1 MKKRKSFLCLIALI
15 CAAVFIFSACAN
27 GGENDA
33 TSGSSSTGGT
43 TESTGTAGTTESGEN
58 IAPPEQKS
66 RILIAYFSCTGN
78 TKAVAEKIAS
88 LTGGEI
94 YEIVPAEPYTSA
106 DINYSDSNCRA
117 NREMNDPDAR
127 PQIGSAEIDFS
138 EYDTV
143 IIGYPIWWGTMPK
156 IINTFLDKYDLSGKN
171 ILPFCTSGG
180 SGITRSVS
188 EIRTAEPAATVRD
201 GLRATGAG
209 DVNLEKWLCD
219 GGAIEIK

>member
-1 MKKRKSFLCLIALI
+1 MKKSKLILCLMVLI
-15 CAAVFIFSACAN
+15 CAAVFIFYACAN
-27 GGENDA
+27 GSGNDA
-33 TSGSSSTGGT
+33 TGTT
-43 TESTGTAGTTESGEN
+43 TESTGTTESGEN
-58 IAPPEQKS
+58 ITPPEKKS

-88 LTGGEI
+88 LTGAEI

-106 DINYSDSNCRA
+106 DLNYSDSNCRA

-127 PQIGSAEIDFS
+127 PQIAGAEIDFS

-156 IINTFLDKYDLSGKN
+156 IINTFLDKYDLSGKTV
-171 ILPFCTSGG
+171 LPFCTSGS
-180 SGITRSVS
+180 SGISRSVS
-188 EIRTAEPAATVRD
+188 EIRTSEPAATVKD